1 MSDINN
7 VSEDRVFSK
16 KTGNFE
22 TMNMIY
28 KIKKIKKRRN
38 KENMKK
44 MEFPEILENI
54 KSSNEE
60 VPAKIVEGFTFD
72 DDEWEGGDDE
82 YDGDDLKDSESPSE
96 ALIRIINYVYNLT
109 VSGNK
114 KLAKAIT
121 KTFSNTDTNIESE
134 NTDTNIEEFSSYNQ
148 INNVKKL
155 NNASENKNENKNE
168 KKNEN
173 RKENKKENKNEKKNE
188 KKNENNK
195 KPVDKN
201 DPEND
206 EKLVYRYICFI
217 EAVIFS
223 SFVVNNWY
231 YLMFF
236 NRSLLEKEEEEK
248 KIDSEIP
255 ETETETPTQDDEVIA
270 KGFEDEK
277 GSEKKITG
285 GDDQPTGGD
294 DQTVKG
300 VKMFRFSVEYI
311 KKLSNNSIVNKFLK
325 YIVLYFVEY
334 ALYFP
339 QMLETFVIKIFPGF
353 ISKFM
358 NQTLCYLVLFLII
371 LNISYHFASGF
382 KNFLIDTI
390 KGNYENIIVGIMY
403 MIVFVMYMIDFIM
416 SFMPPEESENS
427 DESDEKSKL
436 AEMNKTYSKKG
447 GKLSVAF
454 FALKI
459 IHGLFIRLILVMG
472 ISVPFGGIL
481 CLFYFVFYSIFA
493 MLFYSNWDILRLKV
507 IYKEMLKFIDNTKID
522 IPKKFNPKT
531 GKEEHTFFE
540 TLILKINEYVE
551 YISDNF
557 LIITFLIT
565 FIYGATDV
573 ANNVNNS
580 NLRTILLF
588 LFISFIFIVVTFLF
602 YVIKSKFN
610 ISSLDDASGLL
621 NKMTTNIPVEEK
633 DYDSSVTSYFYI
645 NLAIYISSLG
655 LVSYAAV
662 KFLIEL

>member
-28 KIKKIKKRRN
+28 KIKKIKKKRN

-44 MEFPEILENI
+44 IEFPEILQNI
-54 KSSNEE
+54 KSSDEE

-72 DDEWEGGDDE
+72 DDEWEGSDNVKEG
-82 YDGDDLKDSESPSE
+82 GDDLESDSPSDV
-96 ALIRIINYVYNLT
+96 LIRIINYMYNSA

-121 KTFSNTDTNIESE
+121 KTLSNTDTNSE
-134 NTDTNIEEFSSYNQ
+134 ELDKE
-148 INNVKKL
+148 L
-155 NNASENKNENKNE
+155 NK
-168 KKNEN
+168 
-173 RKENKKENKNEKKNE
+173 
-188 KKNENNK
+188 NK
-195 KPVDKN
+195 KPLGKK

-206 EKLVYRYICFI
+206 EKLVYRYICLI
-217 EAVIFS
+217 EAIIFS

-248 KIDSEIP
+248 IESELKESETKA
-255 ETETETPTQDDEVIA
+255 ETETETPTQEEDVNS

-285 GDDQPTGGD
+285 GDDGEP
-294 DQTVKG
+294 VKG
-300 VKMFRFSVEYI
+300 VKMFRFSVSYI
-311 KKLSNNSIVNKFLK
+311 KKLSNKHITNKFLK
-325 YIVLYFVEY
+325 YIVLYFIEY

-339 QMLETFVIKIFPGF
+339 QLLESFVINIFPGF
-353 ISKFM
+353 VSKFM

-371 LNISYHFASGF
+371 LNISYNFASGF

-390 KGNYENIIVGIMY
+390 KGNYENIVVGIMY
-403 MIVFVMYMIDFIM
+403 AMVFFMYFIDFIM

-427 DESDEKSKL
+427 EESEEEESKSK
-436 AEMNKTYSKKG
+436 KKG
-447 GKLSVAF
+447 GTLGVVF

-472 ISVPFGGIL
+472 ISVPLGGIL

-507 IYKEMLKFIDNTKID
+507 VYKEMLKFIDNTKIN
-522 IPKKFNPKT
+522 IPKKINPKT
-531 GKEEHTFFE
+531 GEEEHTFFE
-540 TLILKINEYVE
+540 TLILKVNEYVE

-557 LIITFLIT
+557 LLITFLIT

-588 LFISFIFIVVTFLF
+588 LFVSFIFIVVTFFF
-602 YVIKSKFN
+602 YLIKSKYN
-610 ISSLDDASGLL
+610 ISSLSDASGLL
-621 NKMTTNIPVEEK
+621 DKMTTNTTLEEK
-633 DYDSSVTSYFYI
+633 DYDSSITNYFYI
-645 NLAIYISSLG
+645 NLAIYVSSLG
-655 LVSYAAV
+655 LVSYATV
-662 KFLIEL
+662 QFLRSL